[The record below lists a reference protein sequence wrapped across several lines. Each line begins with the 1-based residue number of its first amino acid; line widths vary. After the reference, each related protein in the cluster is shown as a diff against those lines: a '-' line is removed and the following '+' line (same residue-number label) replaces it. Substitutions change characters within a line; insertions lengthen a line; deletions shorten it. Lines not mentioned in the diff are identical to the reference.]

1 MRCLQVLGVSVPAPQ
16 KGLYSGLHRRL
27 VMSEIQDVWPA
38 SVGAASSPALN
49 SDAKRMQELYYFH
62 FCWQGNWLW
71 ARKYLLLR
79 PYSLNVVDSL
89 PFQTSCTLTV
99 VLLLKMW
106 PRKWLE
112 PSWNGEPLPQVDP
125 AGLYEVTRWIWPT
138 IRLEMC
144 VLTPD

>member
-1 MRCLQVLGVSVPAPQ
+1 MRYLQVLGVSVSASL
-16 KGLYSGLHRRL
+16 KGLHSGHHRWL
-27 VMSEIQDVWPA
+27 VMSEIQGVWPA

-49 SDAKRMQELYYFH
+49 SNTKQMQELYYFH

-71 ARKYLLLR
+71 ARKYLHPR
-79 PYSLNVVDSL
+79 PHSLNVVDSL

-106 PRKWLE
+106 PGKWLE
-112 PSWNGEPLPQVDP
+112 PPWNGGPLPQVDP